1 MPLLDEGR
9 MPEQHDASR
18 IMKFLKD
25 SVTYAVSG
33 AATTFIG
40 VVMVPI
46 YTRMF
51 APAEYGALDLISS
64 LIALLILFLLLGQPS
79 AVGRFYVDAADAGD
93 AKVSASTSGSFL
105 MLTSLATA
113 AIILIFYKGLAQLLH
128 GTQDYASAV
137 ALAICAAPFMV
148 QFRFLQN
155 LLKWRQEPVRY
166 AGLSIAS
173 LVIGLSV
180 TIYLVVIAKLGI
192 TGVFAATLVNSIL
205 FCCLGLFMVRT
216 SLALTF
222 SWSRLRELMAF
233 GVPMIA
239 LSLSYYFLTFSS
251 RYIIRYYLDLD
262 EVGMYAIGVRVASV
276 LALLLNGFQMAM
288 GPFVY
293 SHYQDEK
300 SRETFSKTFD
310 YVSVATVMS
319 VTALSLF
326 GADIVAKFA
335 TQDYLPGHKV
345 VPLLASGT
353 AAYGLGAYFSFG
365 IGISKKTVH
374 KAWTGIVAAVL
385 NVALSLLLVPV
396 MGIHGAALATF
407 CSFLVLAVLQM
418 WRSQKLWHVPY
429 RFWRNFIMY
438 GVAAAAILFTY
449 FTDLSR
455 PGLAV
460 APAKLGLMVAVFGSA
475 VAVGLIRKRE
485 FRFTVRVIKRIFRAG
500 E

>member
-1 MPLLDEGR
+1 MPAK
-9 MPEQHDASR
+9 HDASSIR
-18 IMKFLKD
+18 RFLKD

-79 AVGRFYVDAADAGD
+79 AVGRFYVDAKDAADAR
-93 AKVSASTSGSFL
+93 VSASTSSFFL
-105 MLTSLATA
+105 LVTSLAVC
-113 AIILIFYKGLAQLLH
+113 AILVLFYRGIAQLLH
-128 GTQDYASAV
+128 GTTDYSSAV
-137 ALAICAAPFMV
+137 VFALCAAPFMV
-148 QFRFLQN
+148 MFRQLQN
-155 LLKWRQEPVRY
+155 LLKWRQEPMRY

-173 LVIGLSV
+173 LAIGLTV

-192 TGVFAATLVNSIL
+192 TGVFAATLINSLL
-205 FCCLGLFMVRT
+205 FCALGLFMVRS
-216 SLALTF
+216 SLSVTF
-222 SWSRLRELMAF
+222 SWRRLRELMSF

-251 RYIIRYYLDLD
+251 RYIIRYFLELDD
-262 EVGMYAIGVRVASV
+262 VGMYAIGVRVASV

-293 SHYQDEK
+293 SHYQKDDSK
-300 SRETFSKTFD
+300 ETFSKTFD
-310 YVSVATVMS
+310 YVSVATVMA

-326 GADIVAKFA
+326 AADVVNKFA

-365 IGISKKTVH
+365 IGISKKTIH
-374 KAWTGIVAAVL
+374 KAWTGIVAAAL
-385 NVALSLLLVPV
+385 NVGLGIVLVPIL
-396 MGIHGAALATF
+396 GIHGAALATF
-407 CSFLVLAVLQM
+407 LAFLTLAVLQM
-418 WRSQKLWHVPY
+418 WKSQALWHVPY
-429 RFWRNFIMY
+429 RFGRNFVMY
-438 GVAAAAILFTY
+438 AVATGAILFT
-449 FTDLSR
+449 FVSDLSR
-455 PGLAV
+455 PGLAA
-460 APAKLGLMVAVFGSA
+460 APLKLALLGIVFGSS
-475 VAVGLIRKRE
+475 VAVGLIRQRE
-485 FRFTVRVIKRIFRAG
+485 FSFMFRLVRRIFGAG
-500 E
+500 G